1 MSAGYKVILGD
12 LDAMAKAFATE
23 STDFARLRRRMSPDP
38 VDGGDATLNAGI
50 AAVLAL
56 LGAGNAALTTAMH
69 EHADKLKKCHDG
81 YKEDDSDVVA
91 LYNKLIAQA

>member
-1 MSAGYKVILGD
+1 
-12 LDAMAKAFATE
+12 
-23 STDFARLRRRMSPDP
+23 MSPDP
-38 VDGGDATLNAGI
+38 VDGGDTTLNAGI

-56 LGAGNAALTTAMH
+56 LGAGNAALTKAMG
-69 EHADKLKKCHDG
+69 EHADKLKKCHDD